1 MSGKPTEQPGAGQHE
16 DTIHNERTVRRED
29 TTSTAHASEQRLAPG
44 AVLDH
49 GRYRLLAKVGSDSRC
64 NAQLWRAKDGVLGR
78 DVSLTIIVGDSSD
91 TTQTSDAR
99 RTLERAMHAST
110 FNHVGVARVLDV
122 VSSAPGD
129 PDGVLGIVIAEWTHG
144 SDLTELISDGPLAP
158 GTAARLLQPLA
169 AAVEAAHHAGLVLG
183 IDHPQR
189 VRVTGDGE
197 IRMAFPGPMP
207 DAGSGEDVR
216 GLGAVLYLLL
226 TGRWALS
233 GSPEGVSSA
242 PAGPDGTVVPP
253 RTLRPAIPL
262 ELSTVA
268 VRALGSPE
276 SNGTTGGVRTG
287 AAVLR
292 VLEQYAQQDAGEAV
306 MHSAPA
312 GVEARG
318 DDVWQREDPK
328 PDPRKRRKLIYGVGA
343 VAVVTLFVVS
353 WLAAM
358 LIGMFVGPTDS
369 SGPNRLV
376 GGETSSDS
384 QQPPSSTSAESS
396 RPQPKPVAVTGSN
409 VFVTE
414 QDRDNQDEVDL
425 VHDGDKGTSWQT
437 DGYND
442 QLGTGF
448 KSGIGILL
456 TLENPSRLAEVD
468 ITSPSSGTEL
478 EIRAASDESPEL
490 SSAEVIGKGE
500 LSGGTTTIPV
510 KTDESTSHVLVWI
523 TGLSQGD
530 RYSSEIEEIELRG
543 VNGQP

>member
-16 DTIHNERTVRRED
+16 DTIHDDRTVRRHD
-29 TTSTAHASEQRLAPG
+29 TASAARAPEPRLAPG

-78 DVSLTIIVGDSSD
+78 DVALTIIVGDSSD

-110 FNHVGVARVLDV
+110 FNHAGVARVLDV

-242 PAGPDGTVVPP
+242 PAGPDGTVVSP

-292 VLEQYAQQDAGEAV
+292 VLEQYAQQDIGEAV

-318 DDVWQREDPK
+318 NEIWQREDPE
-328 PDPRKRRKLIYGVGA
+328 PDPGRRRKLIYGVGA
-343 VAVVTLFVVS
+343 VGLVTLFVVS
-353 WLAAM
+353 WLASM
-358 LIGMFVGPTDS
+358 LIGMFVGPTEPSGPSKVVGDEKDDS
-369 SGPNRLV
+369 SQ
-376 GGETSSDS
+376 
-384 QQPPSSTSAESS
+384 QQPSRSEESS
-396 RPQPKPVAVTGSN
+396 APAPKPVAVTDSD

-414 QDRDNQDEVDL
+414 QDRDNRDEVEL
-425 VHDGDKGTSWQT
+425 VHDGDPGTSWQT

-448 KSGIGILL
+448 KSGIGVVL
-456 TLENPSRLAEVD
+456 TLDHPVKLTEVD
-468 ITSPSSGTEL
+468 VTSPSSGTEL
-478 EIRAASDESPEL
+478 EVRTVSDESPQL
-490 SSAEVIGKGE
+490 SNAPVVGE
-500 LSGGTTTIPV
+500 GEISEETTSIPV
-510 KTDESTSHVLVWI
+510 ETDEPTSHVLVWI

-530 RYSSEIEEIELRG
+530 RYSSQIDEIEVHGIG
-543 VNGQP
+543 GQA